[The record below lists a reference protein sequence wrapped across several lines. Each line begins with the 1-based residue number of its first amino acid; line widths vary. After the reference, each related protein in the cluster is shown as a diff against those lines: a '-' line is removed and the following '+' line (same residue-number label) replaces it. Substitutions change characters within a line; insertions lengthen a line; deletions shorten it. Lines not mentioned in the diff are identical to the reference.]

1 MRRTWLL
8 CIASIVAVG
17 LLSRLVRTGFVL
29 FDKYLGDALYAAMI
43 YAMLRLRYGAASAAG
58 RAAAAMVAIECF
70 QLTLIPA
77 RMLASEHLAVRLGGR
92 LLGVH
97 FSVADLAAY
106 GVGIGV
112 IYLLDTRQW
121 RARLKHG

>member
-8 CIASIVAVG
+8 CIAGIVAVG

-43 YAMLRLRYGAASAAG
+43 YAMLRLRCGAASAAG
-58 RAAAAMVAIECF
+58 WAAAAMVAIECF

-77 RMLASEHLAVRLGGR
+77 RMLASEHLAVRLGAR

-112 IYLLDTRQW
+112 IHLLDTRQW